1 MRFKSSDS
9 VNQLVPRLRVE
20 SIMWIVWR
28 LIALVFSLNL
38 VAVSTSTSADG
49 LQLSDTTVIGIDLG
63 TTYSCVAI
71 YHEGRVDI
79 IPNEQGNRITPSWV
93 GFSDNERLIGDAAK
107 QAFHKM
113 PSQTI
118 FDAKRLIGR
127 RYDDV
132 SLQEDIRHWPF
143 KVVNNNGLP
152 GVEIAFHGLP
162 KIFTPQEISAMIL
175 EKMKKIA
182 EGYLGHAVTRAVIT
196 IPAYFNDEQRQATK
210 HAGEIAGLNVLRM
223 ISEPTAAAI
232 AYGLMQKKWDRKSK
246 IIVFMAAFLK
256 SWRLQVTC
264 VWAERISNNRV
275 MDYFVAL
282 YHRQTGTNVSKNG
295 RAMSKLK
302 REVEKAKRTLSSQ
315 PTARLEIESFE
326 GGHDFS
332 ATLTRATFEE
342 LNLDLFR
349 RTLKP
354 VSKVIR
360 DAQLSP
366 EDIDDVVLIG
376 GSTRI
381 PVIRQMLK
389 DFFGGLEPRI
399 GVNADEAVSY
409 GAAIQGSILAG
420 AATFDDIIST
430 ETSAHTLGVQTDGG
444 VSTPLIP
451 RNTRF
456 PVQKSETFST
466 STNNQRVV
474 LIKVLQGESTI
485 ASENTL
491 LGTFKLGGIPPL
503 ARGVPQIKVTFD
515 IDADGILNVTA
526 FNRDSGNMK
535 SITIVEEKPQLSKKD
550 ISRMINEARMLDR
563 NDREARERSTALNLL
578 HEMVSRYVYS
588 LDGRMMILWKLAAKR
603 AELHAADKQAENLDA
618 HSALEEHRR
627 WAESLGGSADLAELN
642 RRVKEV
648 DLLRLDHKAFV
659 EHKALVEHK
668 ASDKQKPEEI
678 SVAALCGTSSTPSA
692 LNSDAMTCVQIP
704 SVLRDKL

>member
-1 MRFKSSDS
+1 
-9 VNQLVPRLRVE
+9 
-20 SIMWIVWR
+20 MWIVWR
-28 LIALVFSLNL
+28 LIALVFSLNF
-38 VAVSTSTSADG
+38 VAVLTLADG
-49 LQLSDTTVIGIDLG
+49 PQLGDTTVIGIDLG

-93 GFSDNERLIGDAAK
+93 GFSDNERLIGDTAK
-107 QAFHKM
+107 QAFHKI

-152 GVEIAFHGLP
+152 GVEIAFHGSP
-162 KIFTPQEISAMIL
+162 KIFIPQTPQEISAMIL

-182 EGYLGHAVTRAVIT
+182 EGYLGHTVTRAVIT
-196 IPAYFNDEQRQATK
+196 VPAYFNDEQRQATK
-210 HAGEIAGLNVLRM
+210 HAGEIAGLNVLQM
-223 ISEPTAAAI
+223 ISEPTAAAL
-232 AYGLMQKKWDRKSK
+232 AYGLLQKKWDRKSK
-246 IIVFMAAFLK
+246 IIVYDLGGGTFDVSLLQIHGGVFEVLATAGDM
-256 SWRLQVTC
+256 RLGG
-264 VWAERISNNRV
+264 EDFDNRV

-282 YHRQTGTNVSKNG
+282 YQRETGTNISKNG
-295 RAMSKLK
+295 RAISKLK

-342 LNLDLFR
+342 LNFDLFR

-360 DAQLSP
+360 DARLSP
-366 EDIDDVVLIG
+366 EEIDDVVLIG

-381 PVIRQMLK
+381 PVICQMLK
-389 DFFGGLEPRI
+389 DFFGGLEPCI
-399 GVNADEAVSY
+399 GVNADEAVAY

-420 AATFDDIIST
+420 ATTFEDIIST
-430 ETSAHTLGVQTDGG
+430 ETSPHTLGVQTD
-444 VSTPLIP
+444 
-451 RNTRF
+451 
-456 PVQKSETFST
+456 
-466 STNNQRVV
+466 V
-474 LIKVLQGESTI
+474 LIKVLQGESI
-485 ASENTL
+485 IVAENTL

-526 FNRDSGNMK
+526 FNKDSGNMK

-550 ISRMINEARMLDR
+550 IT
-563 NDREARERSTALNLL
+563 RERSTTLNLL
-578 HEMVSRYVYS
+578 LEMK
-588 LDGRMMILWKLAAKR
+588 IAAKR
-603 AELHAADKQAENLDA
+603 AELHAPDKEAENSDA
-618 HSALEEHRR
+618 RSALEEHRR
-627 WAESLGGSADLAELN
+627 WAESLGGSANLTELN
-642 RRVKEV
+642 CRVKEL
-648 DLLRLDHKAFV
+648 DQLRSV
-659 EHKALVEHK
+659 HKALVEHA
-668 ASDKQKPEEI
+668 ASDKRNPEETI
-678 SVAALCGTSSTPSA
+678 NAAALCGTSSMPSA
-692 LNSDAMTCVQIP
+692 LNSDVTTCVQIP
-704 SVLRDKL
+704 SVPRDEL

>member
-1 MRFKSSDS
+1 
-9 VNQLVPRLRVE
+9 
-20 SIMWIVWR
+20 MWIIWR

-38 VAVSTSTSADG
+38 VAVSTSADG

-93 GFSDNERLIGDAAK
+93 GFSDNERLIGDTAK
-107 QAFHKM
+107 QAFHKI

-127 RYDDV
+127 RYDDT

-143 KVVNNNGLP
+143 KVVNNGGLP
-152 GVEIAFHGLP
+152 GVEIVFHGST
-162 KIFTPQEISAMIL
+162 KILTPQEISAMIL

-196 IPAYFNDEQRQATK
+196 VPAYFNDEQRQATK
-210 HAGEIAGLNVLRM
+210 HAGEIAGLDVLRM

-246 IIVFMAAFLK
+246 IIVYDLGGGTFDVSLLQIHGGVFEVLATAGDM
-256 SWRLQVTC
+256 RLGG
-264 VWAERISNNRV
+264 EDFDNRV
-275 MDYFVAL
+275 MDYFIAL
-282 YHRQTGTNVSKNG
+282 YQRETGTNVSKNG
-295 RAMSKLK
+295 RAISKLK

-315 PTARLEIESFE
+315 PTANLEIESFE
-326 GGHDFS
+326 GGRDFS
-332 ATLTRATFEE
+332 AILTRATFEE
-342 LNLDLFR
+342 LNFDLFR

-366 EDIDDVVLIG
+366 EEIDDVVLIG

-399 GVNADEAVSY
+399 GVNADEAVAY

-420 AATFDDIIST
+420 ATTFDDIIST
-430 ETSAHTLGVQTDGG
+430 ETSPHTLGVQTDGG

-456 PVQKSETFST
+456 PVQKSEIFST

-485 ASENTL
+485 AAENTL

-503 ARGVPQIKVTFD
+503 ARGVPQIIRKMFFQMIKVTFD

-526 FNRDSGNMK
+526 FNKDSGNMK

-563 NDREARERSTALNLL
+563 NDQEIRERSTALNLL
-578 HEMVSRYVYS
+578 HEMVSQRVYG
-588 LDGRMMILWKLAAKR
+588 LGARMMTLRKLAAKH
-603 AELHAADKQAENLDA
+603 AELHVLDKRADNLDA
-618 HSALEEHRR
+618 RLVLEEHRH
-627 WAESLGGSADLAELN
+627 WAESLGGSANLAELN

-648 DLLRLDHKAFV
+648 DQLRSDHKA
-659 EHKALVEHK
+659 LIEHK
-668 ASDKQKPEEI
+668 ASDKQNPEGI
-678 SVAALCGTSSTPSA
+678 DAGALCGTSSVPST
-692 LNSDAMTCVQIP
+692 LNSDATTCVQIP
-704 SVLRDKL
+704 SVPRDEL